1 MVPILTRSFVPSTVL
16 LGVGMKLAA
25 TFFFALM
32 LALGKAYSVYGVSEV
47 VFFRSAFALIPVMI
61 WLVMRGDFPRALRTS
76 RFGGHMVRSVAGIGS
91 MFCMF
96 ASYALLPLADA
107 TALGYAA
114 PLMIT
119 LMAAYFLGETM
130 TGLRWGAVAVGFA
143 GVVVMLWEHLGSP
156 APDAPAR
163 SALGAG
169 LALAGAFLVSIA
181 MVQTRRLT
189 KTEDTGAITFYFQS
203 STTIA
208 SGAVLAAAVFWPTNW
223 PLASLMASQAWT
235 TPSPMDWAPLIA
247 IGLLGGI
254 GQIFMTQGYRYADAS
269 ILAVFDYSSL
279 LFAIAIGYLA
289 FSDVPTGQTLFGAS
303 IVICAGLAVVWQE
316 SRGRRRGALKPH

>member
-1 MVPILTRSFVPSTVL
+1 MAPLARSFTPSTVL
-16 LGVGMKLAA
+16 LGVGLKLTA

-32 LALGKAYSVYGVSEV
+32 LALGKAYSVYGLSEV

-61 WLVMRGDFPRALRTS
+61 WLTLRGDFPRGLRTN
-76 RFGGHMVRSVAGIGS
+76 RLGGHLVRSLAGIGS

-96 ASYALLPLADA
+96 GAFALLPLADA

-114 PLMIT
+114 PLIIT

-130 TGLRWGAVAVGFA
+130 TGLRWCAVVLGFT
-143 GVVVMLWEHLGSP
+143 GVVVMLWEHLGPS
-156 APDAPAR
+156 APDAQAR
-163 SALGAG
+163 SVLGAAM
-169 LALAGAFLVSIA
+169 ALAGAFLVSIA

-189 KTEDTGAITFYFQS
+189 RTEDTGAITFYFQS

-208 SGAVLAAAVFWPTNW
+208 SGAVLAAAAFWPSAW
-223 PLASLMASQAWT
+223 PLGSLMASQAWT
-235 TPSPMDWAPLIA
+235 TPALMDWAPLIA

-279 LFAIAIGYLA
+279 LFAIVIGYLA
-289 FSDVPTGQTLFGAS
+289 FSDTPSGQTLFGAA

-316 SRGRRRGALKPH
+316 SRGRKRESSLKS